1 MKLQGTKTLVT
12 GAAGFIGSHL
22 VETLVRKGASV
33 KLFLRY
39 HSDNHIGLLEHLPRQ
54 VFQELEIWRG
64 DLKDPEALRKP
75 TKACDAVF
83 HLGSLIA
90 IPYSYVNPMDFIQTN
105 VIGTAN
111 LLNACLANEVA
122 RVIHTST
129 SEVYGT
135 ALYCPI
141 DEGHPLQAQSPYSAT
156 KIAADKLAESYFRS
170 FDLPVTIVRPFN
182 TFGPRQSPRAIV
194 PTIILQALRGKE
206 MHLGSLDPTRD
217 LMFVDDTVTGF
228 LSAVNSDASL
238 GEVINLGTGREI
250 SIGNLAEMILAIMG
264 KESEIRRDEQRT
276 RPENSEVER
285 LLCDN
290 GKAKQLL
297 GWEPQTSLEE
307 GLERTVEWF
316 KANAEMYR
324 ESFTI

>member
-1 MKLQGTKTLVT
+1 MKLYGTKTLVT

-22 VETLVRKGASV
+22 VEALIREGAKV
-33 KLFLRY
+33 KAFLRY
-39 HSDNHIGLLEHLPRQ
+39 YSDNHIGLLEHLSRQ
-54 VFQELEIWRG
+54 VFQELEICRG
-64 DLKDPEALRKP
+64 DLKDPEALRKS
-75 TKACDAVF
+75 ASGCELVF

-90 IPYSYVNPMDFIQTN
+90 IPYSYVNPMDFVQTN
-105 VIGTAN
+105 VVGTAN
-111 LLNACLANEVA
+111 LLNACLANDVA
-122 RVIHTST
+122 KVVHTST

-135 ALYCPI
+135 AVYTPI
-141 DEGHPLQAQSPYSAT
+141 DEAHPLQGQSPYSAT
-156 KIAADKLAESYFRS
+156 KIAADKLTESYFRS

-194 PTIILQALRGKE
+194 PTIILQALRSSE

-217 LMFVDDTVTGF
+217 LMFVRDTVRGF

-238 GEVINLGTGREI
+238 GEVVNLGTGQEI
-250 SIGNLAEMILAIMG
+250 SIGSLAEMILEIMG
-264 KESEIRRDEQRT
+264 KESEIRQDEQRT

-307 GLERTVEWF
+307 GLRETVEWF
-316 KANAEMYR
+316 EGNDGTYR
-324 ESFTI
+324 ESFAI